1 MHSPTGEYLRMSASE
16 TLAVN
21 LDRVGKDYGSHTALA
36 DINLEVGH
44 GEFLTLLG
52 PSGCGKTT
60 TLRTISGFEQP
71 TRGEIYLDGERVT
84 DVPPHRRRVNTVFQN
99 YALFPHMTVVD
110 NVGYGLR
117 FDGVRSSER
126 RRRSLEMLE
135 RVGLS
140 ARADYRPDA
149 LSGGQMQRVALAR
162 ALIKEPRVLLLD
174 EPLSAL
180 DARLRRDLQLEL
192 KRTQRETGISFI
204 YVTHDQEEAMVMS
217 DRIAVLDG
225 GHILQLSTPEDLFE
239 RPRDLFVATFIGASN
254 MLDGSVTEIRDATA
268 VVALATGE
276 TLIGRAGPGLEV
288 GTQARAIIRPDYMD
302 LAVNG
307 GDAVNQVAAVVEDVI
322 YIGAQRRLVLRR
334 PDGSRIEC
342 LASPQMLT
350 DAGVERGGALPV
362 ILPQASLHVFPRPVA
377 G

>member
-1 MHSPTGEYLRMSASE
+1 MSATE
-16 TLAVN
+16 TPAVR
-21 LDRVGKDYGSHTALA
+21 LEQISKTYGGQTALA
-36 DINLEVGH
+36 DINLEVGQ

-60 TLRTISGFEQP
+60 TLRTVSGFEEP
-71 TRGEIYLDGERVT
+71 TRGEVYLDDVRVT
-84 DVPPHRRRVNTVFQN
+84 GVPPHRRRVNTVFQN
-99 YALFPHMTVVD
+99 YALFPHMTVVE

-117 FDGVRSSER
+117 FDSVGAADR

-140 ARADYRPDA
+140 ARADHRPDA

-192 KRTQRETGISFI
+192 KRTQRETGITFI

-217 DRIAVLDG
+217 DRIAVLEG
-225 GHILQLSTPEDLFE
+225 GHILQVSTPEDLFE
-239 RPRDLFVATFIGASN
+239 NPQTLFVATFIGASN
-254 MLDGSVTEIRDATA
+254 MLDGTVTEIHNAIA
-268 VVALATGE
+268 SLALDTGE
-276 TLIGRAGPGLEV
+276 TLVGCAGPGLKV
-288 GTQARAIIRPDYMD
+288 GTHARAIVRPDYMD
-302 LAVNG
+302 LTDDCA
-307 GDAVNQVAAVVEDVI
+307 DTLNQLNAIVEDVI
-322 YIGAQRRLVLRR
+322 FIGAQRRLALRR

-342 LASPQMLT
+342 ITSPQNLT
-350 DAGVERGGALPV
+350 DAKIAVGEPLPV
-362 ILPQASLHVFPRPVA
+362 TIPRSRLHVFPRVVTA
-377 G
+377 